1 MIPKQILD
9 KARIDMQDVAD
20 IAAMTGVS
28 YFKGAFRKK
37 GFDGTPWPL
46 AKKDKTGTR
55 RRGSLMIDSAALM
68 NSVRIARATPR
79 RSYGRRA
86 TQKCPMRR
94 YTIRADG
101 PDADGAFKCPGVST
115 WATPRSCGGRSSH
128 ASGRTCRA
136 GSNEEGGLAAPFF
149 RRITSSPNGWTRA
162 AVWRFAPPARRAGC
176 RRSGRGPCNIRP
188 HGPRRSS

>member
-46 AKKDKTGTR
+46 AKKDKAGTR

-68 NSVRIARATPR
+68 NSIRIARATPQEVVWTAGNAKVP
-79 RSYGRRA
+79 YA
-86 TQKCPMRR
+86 EVHNT
-94 YTIRADG
+94 
-101 PDADGAFKCPGVST
+101 
-115 WATPRSCGGRSSH
+115 GGR
-128 ASGRTCRA
+128 AGRGRGFQMPRRQYMGDA
-136 GSNEEGGLAAPFF
+136 EELRQKIIARLKAYMQS
-149 RRITSSPNGWTRA
+149 RIISSPDGWTRA

>member
-46 AKKDKTGTR
+46 AKKDKAGTR

-68 NSVRIARATPR
+68 NSVRIARATPQEVVWTAGNAKVP
-79 RSYGRRA
+79 YA
-86 TQKCPMRR
+86 EVHNT
-94 YTIRADG
+94 
-101 PDADGAFKCPGVST
+101 
-115 WATPRSCGGRSSH
+115 GGR
-128 ASGRTCRA
+128 A
-136 GSNEEGGLAAPFF
+136 
-149 RRITSSPNGWTRA
+149 
-162 AVWRFAPPARRAGC
+162 
-176 RRSGRGPCNIRP
+176 GRGR
-188 HGPRRSS
+188 GFQMPRRQYMGDAEALRQKIIARLKAYMQSRIK

>member
-9 KARIDMQDVAD
+9 KTRIDMQDVAD

-46 AKKDKTGTR
+46 AKDKAGTR

-68 NSVRIARATPR
+68 NNVRIARATRR

-86 TQKCPMRR
+86 TQKVPYAEGTQYGRTGRARR
-94 YTIRADG
+94 G
-101 PDADGAFKCPGVST
+101 FQSPGVGT
-115 WATPRSCGGRSSH
+115 WATEGCGEDHRTSQGIH
-128 ASGRTCRA
+128 A
-136 GSNEEGGLAAPFF
+136 EPDQMKKGGLAAPFF
-149 RRITSSPNGWTRA
+149 RRIISISPDGWTMA
-162 AVWRFAPPARRAGC
+162 AVWRLPLPARRAGV
-176 RRSGRGPCNIRP
+176 
-188 HGPRRSS
+188 

>member
-46 AKKDKTGTR
+46 AKKDKAGTR

-68 NSVRIARATPR
+68 NSIRIARATPQEVVWTAGNAKVP
-79 RSYGRRA
+79 YA
-86 TQKCPMRR
+86 EVHNT
-94 YTIRADG
+94 
-101 PDADGAFKCPGVST
+101 
-115 WATPRSCGGRSSH
+115 GGR
-128 ASGRTCRA
+128 AGRGRGFQMPRRQYMGDA
-136 GSNEEGGLAAPFF
+136 EELRQKIIARLKAYMQS
-149 RRITSSPNGWTRA
+149 RIK
-162 AVWRFAPPARRAGC
+162 C
-176 RRSGRGPCNIRP
+176 RR
-188 HGPRRSS
+188 GPRGSLLSSDHFISRRMDDGGSLALCPSCTPGRV

>member
-46 AKKDKTGTR
+46 AKKDKAGTR

-68 NSVRIARATPR
+68 NSIRIARATPQEVVWTAGNAKVP
-79 RSYGRRA
+79 YA
-86 TQKCPMRR
+86 EVHNT
-94 YTIRADG
+94 
-101 PDADGAFKCPGVST
+101 
-115 WATPRSCGGRSSH
+115 GGR
-128 ASGRTCRA
+128 AGRGRGFQMPRRQYMGDA
-136 GSNEEGGLAAPFF
+136 EELRQKIIARLKAYMQSRINEEGGLAAPFF
-149 RRITSSPNGWTRA
+149 RRIISSPDGWTRA

-188 HGPRRSS
+188 HEPRRSS

>member
-46 AKKDKTGTR
+46 AKKDKAGTR

-68 NSVRIARATPR
+68 NSIRIARATPQEVVWTAGNAKVP
-79 RSYGRRA
+79 YAEVHNTGGRA
-86 TQKCPMRR
+86 
-94 YTIRADG
+94 
-101 PDADGAFKCPGVST
+101 GAAGVFKCPGVST
-115 WATPRSCGGRSSH
+115 WATPRSCGKRSSH
-128 ASGRTCRA
+128 VSRHTCRA

-149 RRITSSPNGWTRA
+149 RRIISSPDGWTRA

-188 HGPRRSS
+188 HEPRRSS

>member
-9 KARIDMQDVAD
+9 DARIDMQDVAD

-46 AKKDKTGTR
+46 AKKDKAGTR

-68 NSVRIARATPR
+68 NSIRIARATPQEVVWTAGNAKVP
-79 RSYGRRA
+79 YAEVHNTGGRAGRGRGF
-86 TQKCPMRR
+86 QM
-94 YTIRADG
+94 
-101 PDADGAFKCPGVST
+101 PGVST
-115 WATPRSCGGRSSH
+115 WATPRSCGRRSSH
-128 ASGRTCRA
+128 VSRHTCRA

-149 RRITSSPNGWTRA
+149 RRIISSPDGWTRA

>member
-46 AKKDKTGTR
+46 AKKDKAGTR

-68 NSVRIARATPR
+68 NSVRIARATPQEVVWTAGNAKVP
-79 RSYGRRA
+79 YA
-86 TQKCPMRR
+86 EVHNT
-94 YTIRADG
+94 
-101 PDADGAFKCPGVST
+101 
-115 WATPRSCGGRSSH
+115 GGRAGRGRGFQMPRRQYMGDAEEPAAEDHRTSQGIHAEPDQMKKGPRGSLLSSDH
-128 ASGRTCRA
+128 FISRRMD
-136 GSNEEGGLAAPFF
+136 EGGSLALCPSC
-149 RRITSSPNGWTRA
+149 TP
-162 AVWRFAPPARRAGC
+162 
-176 RRSGRGPCNIRP
+176 GRV
-188 HGPRRSS
+188 